1 MGGQGGPELRA
12 GCVPPSPSPPG
23 ASEQAP
29 GRASRQCRPDWG
41 GCVTEGHSD
50 AHHQAPHP
58 SHQLCGAPL
67 LGPFHRWENEGQGRG
82 TPHRSSSPPRQQDLG
97 EERARGPPRLGFRAG
112 STDKPP
118 SDAGR
123 GCPLS
128 GPQLAPWRP
137 CLISPRPSSPGNWVR
152 AVQAEAASS
161 PQLRLTCRQGRQA
174 AHRSGQAGGTCAR
187 LHGHLLDRI

>member
-1 MGGQGGPELRA
+1 MF
-12 GCVPPSPSPPG
+12 SPPG

-29 GRASRQCRPDWG
+29 GRASRQCGQDWG

-50 AHHQAPHP
+50 ARHQAPQP

-82 TPHRSSSPPRQQDLG
+82 NNTTPKLSTLQTAGSW
-97 EERARGPPRLGFRAG
+97 EERARGPPHVGLRAG
-112 STDKPP
+112 STNKLL

-123 GCPLS
+123 GCPPS
-128 GPQLAPWRP
+128 GP
-137 CLISPRPSSPGNWVR
+137 SSQGSWARV
-152 AVQAEAASS
+152 VQAEAVSS
-161 PQLRLTCRQGRQA
+161 PQLRLTCRQGRRA
-174 AHRSGQAGGTCAR
+174 ARRSGQVGGTCAR